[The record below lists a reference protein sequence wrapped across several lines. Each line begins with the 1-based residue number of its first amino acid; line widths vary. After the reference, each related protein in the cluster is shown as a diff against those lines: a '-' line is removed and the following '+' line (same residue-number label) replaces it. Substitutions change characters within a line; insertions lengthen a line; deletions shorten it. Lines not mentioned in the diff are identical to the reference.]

1 MTYISLLMQALLVA
15 FFGYRTFA
23 HQVLLQSAIMPR
35 VLEGYVVNLKKA
47 CGQSRFQIDNVSS
60 FFYFLIK

>member
-15 FFGYRTFA
+15 FVGYRTFA

-47 CGQSRFQIDNVSS
+47 CGQSLF
-60 FFYFLIK
+60 K